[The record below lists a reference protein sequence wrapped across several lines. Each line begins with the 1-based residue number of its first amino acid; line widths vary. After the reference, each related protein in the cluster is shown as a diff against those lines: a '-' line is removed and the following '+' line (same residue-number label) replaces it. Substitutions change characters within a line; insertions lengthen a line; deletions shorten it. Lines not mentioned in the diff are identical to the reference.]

1 MGIDTNQDICKN
13 ISYCDYTKTLI
24 DELSRIGIIERLKR
38 IPQLGVVKV
47 PKKHSKTR
55 YEYVALQLYLHDI
68 IKENL
73 KNELKYSYNNTLK
86 LKEFCEDFDG
96 KKKISMFEIIQL
108 LIIIYNIGHFYNTFT
123 ASRAITLLSSEDK
136 KFYEKVVS
144 SFESEEYRLDA
155 KKILDSKNYHRLHLL
170 NSLLVLERCSTS
182 EDAIKISMG
191 ILHKYIN
198 EDIIPEN
205 DKMKY
210 VFSIFRHVRRI
221 AYMIYDLQI
230 ANTPFNVN
238 LDDTEGLKLIFKELL
253 SEYNNND
260 SLVSLIDSL
269 AKLLDDTVYKE
280 NSNAICYYN
289 ISRKIVSNLKKS
301 LKGRTFNY
309 YDDLFLNKSSELNT
323 KYMRRKDYVKQHILK
338 LTFSNE
344 NRGVSELLLSELE
357 KINNSRVGYYDRT
370 SGDQTILVSIKEEC
384 SSSNKRYTA
393 YKILKCVVKHLRNV
407 LEIDPSDIRFLLSVK
422 FFLYYLFD
430 QNPLAIKPTISN
442 ETCVICT
449 RGSNSRKKAISSLL
463 AKSRANDDLNHEVD
477 FLLSRLKKDERND
490 ICISVPAS
498 IQIYNKDNIG
508 KHLCEFDGMIIY
520 PNRGDKQVV
529 FLEAKNTGKNPSKA
543 MNCLV
548 EKFENFTFDY
558 KKKDIQTLDYDAFFE
573 YSIISPHKAFNDK

>member
-1 MGIDTNQDICKN
+1 MGIDTNQDMIEK
-13 ISYCDYTKTLI
+13 ISFCEYTKKLI
-24 DELSRIGIIERLKR
+24 DELSQIGIIERLKE
-38 IPQLGVVKV
+38 IPQLGVIKV
-47 PKKHSKTR
+47 PKKHKKTR
-55 YEYVALQLYLHDI
+55 YDYAILQLYLHNL
-68 IKENL
+68 IKNNL
-73 KNELKYSYNNTLK
+73 QGELKYSYNTTLS
-86 LKEFCEDFDG
+86 LKELCEDFDG
-96 KKKISMFEIIQL
+96 NEKISMFEIIQL

-136 KFYEKVVS
+136 NFHEKVVS
-144 SFESEEYRLDA
+144 SFESEEYRTDA
-155 KKILDSKNYHRLHLL
+155 KKILGSKNYHRLHLL
-170 NSLLVLERCSTS
+170 NSILVLERCNTS
-182 EDAIKISMG
+182 EDAIKISMR

-205 DKMKY
+205 NKMKY

-221 AYMIYDLQI
+221 AYMVYDLQI

-289 ISRKIVSNLKKS
+289 ISRKIVSNLKNN

-323 KYMRRKDYVKQHILK
+323 SYKRSKDYVKQHILK

-344 NRGVSELLLSELE
+344 DRGVSELLLSELE
-357 KINNSRVGYYDRT
+357 KINNSRIGYYDRT
-370 SGDQTILVSIKEEC
+370 SGEQTVLVSIKEQC

-393 YKILKCVVKHLRNV
+393 YKIFKCVVKQLRNV
-407 LEIDPSDIRFLLSVK
+407 QGIESSDIRFLLSVK

-430 QNPLAIKPTISN
+430 QYPLAIKHTIST

-449 RGSNSRKKAISSLL
+449 RGSNSRKKAISLL
-463 AKSRANDDLNHEVD
+463 LDKSKANDDLNHEVA
-477 FLLSRLKKDERND
+477 FLLSRLNEDERND

-498 IQIYNKDNIG
+498 IKVYNKNDTG
-508 KHLCEFDGMIIY
+508 KDLCEFDGMIIY
-520 PNRGDKQVV
+520 PNRKTKQVV
-529 FLEAKNTGKNPSKA
+529 FLEAKNIGKKPGKA
-543 MNCLV
+543 KNCLV
-548 EKFENFTFDY
+548 KKFKNFTFDY
-558 KKKDIQTLDYDAFFE
+558 IEENIRTLGYDAFFE
-573 YSIISPHKAFNDK
+573 CSIISPHKAFNDK